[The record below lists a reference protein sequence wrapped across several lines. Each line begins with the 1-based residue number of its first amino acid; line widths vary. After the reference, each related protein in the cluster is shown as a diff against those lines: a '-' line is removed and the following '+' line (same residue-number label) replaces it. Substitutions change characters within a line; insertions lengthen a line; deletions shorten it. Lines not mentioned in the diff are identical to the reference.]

1 MQFDAGS
8 LKDGIGAQVHRKI
21 SVYVGASNLNCGFIE
36 KPFVYF
42 EPHPLQFEESSEK
55 QKLILNQINE
65 LFSCE
70 SSVIPSTKSI
80 KYSKVNYQ
88 NGLLE
93 ILKFKL
99 FALFNNKITILC
111 VHDLHSILDLYPNWY
126 IKDYSWFNLL
136 RSKLFL
142 DSFKDSVCIHYRQS
156 LGNMFIHPGQN
167 LPRQIDF
174 DRVVQVLSSRV
185 LELKKY
191 NPEIFILTDAPIQD
205 TVVSIPSFEKQG
217 FFQTFG
223 LTQNE
228 ILIPSFDFSTYLE
241 PTGLKF
247 EVIDEKDPIN
257 LLKILCSSSVIIGSK
272 SSFSFVSSV
281 INKNAKVFM
290 PREFWHNSPK
300 SWYKF

>member
-1 MQFDAGS
+1 
-8 LKDGIGAQVHRKI
+8 
-21 SVYVGASNLNCGFIE
+21 
-36 KPFVYF
+36 
-42 EPHPLQFEESSEK
+42 
-55 QKLILNQINE
+55 
-65 LFSCE
+65 
-70 SSVIPSTKSI
+70 
-80 KYSKVNYQ
+80 
-88 NGLLE
+88 
-93 ILKFKL
+93 
-99 FALFNNKITILC
+99 
-111 VHDLHSILDLYPNWY
+111 
-126 IKDYSWFNLL
+126 
-136 RSKLFL
+136 
-142 DSFKDSVCIHYRQS
+142 
-156 LGNMFIHPGQN
+156 MFIHPGQN

-228 ILIPSFDFSTYLE
+228 ILIPSFDFSSYLE

-281 INKNAKVFM
+281 INKSAKVFT
-290 PREFWHNSPK
+290 PKEFWHHSPK